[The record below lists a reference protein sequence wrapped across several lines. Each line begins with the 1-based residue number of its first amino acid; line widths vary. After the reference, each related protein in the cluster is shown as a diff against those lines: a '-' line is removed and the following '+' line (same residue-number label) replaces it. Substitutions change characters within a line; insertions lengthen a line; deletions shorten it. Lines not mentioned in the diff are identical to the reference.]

1 MQIMIRMEW
10 GWDGRAN
17 GSYLEH
23 VGWASPLQ
31 SSQWYKTIDA
41 PLFKSGVVE
50 DDHASKGH

>member
-23 VGWASPLQ
+23 VVWASPLR